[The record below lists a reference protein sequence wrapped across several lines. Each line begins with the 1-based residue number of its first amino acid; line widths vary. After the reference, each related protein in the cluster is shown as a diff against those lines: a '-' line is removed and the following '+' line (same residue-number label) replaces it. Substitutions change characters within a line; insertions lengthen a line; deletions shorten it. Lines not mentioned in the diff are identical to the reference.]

1 MDSHAAAATADDDDI
16 NINECSMKD
25 LIPALFRLQSQRCL
39 TYQRLAEA
47 QATFMSTR
55 SFPGFQAFLSDVT
68 IIFSRISEEIIL
80 IKKRFETRPLIVK
93 HIEQLQEYEQKKLQW
108 TNDLF
113 VARMEKRD
121 EQADEVKLKLNQLID
136 HINEVL
142 EELRYDQEEFL

>member
-1 MDSHAAAATADDDDI
+1 MDSNAAADDDDGDI
-16 NINECSMKD
+16 NINECSMNN

-68 IIFSRISEEIIL
+68 IIFSRISEEILL
-80 IKKRFETRPLIVK
+80 IKKRFETRPLLFK

-121 EQADEVKLKLNQLID
+121 DQADEVKLRLNQLID
-136 HINEVL
+136 NINEVL
-142 EELRYDQEEFL
+142 DELRYDQEEFV